1 MDKNSEIYRPKPNL
15 PLIFPI
21 FHLMY
26 VITGDVG
33 FLVIVNDTHDD
44 RINIIKY
51 NHCISLYHVE
61 CTTA

>member
-51 NHCISLYHVE
+51 NHCISL
-61 CTTA
+61 